1 MLSSRTDRS
10 FGMTISAIKKGTSNT
25 SNTFQPTSNTFKDLT
40 GPPGK
45 RASATPYPHR
55 TLDLEHVSV
64 MKKIERE
71 HERAVSLRSEVA
83 GLEERIAELEAKPKH
98 EMTDADFDELKL
110 CIRNLDVLETHQEE
124 AEDEGDGINYFVQ
137 TAGVLFKYYD
147 VLEKGGP
154 IATGAMNAVG
164 APPPTS
170 KSGDPS
176 RSILSYFMQPK
187 KESVLP
193 TVPES
198 NDSNAG
204 SANGGSKESSVK
216 ESSAQEP
223 TQEPSSKNTLDRA
236 SLYEMYMRSVNSGFT
251 HQQSMKQ
258 TDKLSNGSHGSH
270 GPCTHCGHPDRIV
283 QLQDGYV
290 FCNKCRTVEY
300 ILVDH
305 EKPSYKDPPRDTS
318 YFAYKRGNHF
328 SEWLNQVQAKESTEI
343 PETVFDA
350 ILLEI
355 KKEKVTNM
363 ATLTKQ
369 KIKSILK
376 RLKINKYYEHT
387 TLIITRING
396 IPPPNFPPELEDK
409 LRQMFCQIQAPFLKH
424 APAKRKNFL
433 SYSYCLR
440 KMVQLLD
447 QDQYMESFS
456 FLKARDKLQ
465 VQDEIWKKICLELSW
480 EFIPSL

>member
-1 MLSSRTDRS
+1 MYAKRRQFVGSI
-10 FGMTISAIKKGTSNT
+10 GMTTIKKQGHTLES
-25 SNTFQPTSNTFKDLT
+25 SDAL
-40 GPPGK
+40 K
-45 RASATPYPHR
+45 RTPIAHHPHR
-55 TLDLEHVSV
+55 TLDLEHASV
-64 MKKIERE
+64 VKRIQRE
-71 HERAVSLRSEVA
+71 HANAVSLKTEVERL
-83 GLEERIAELEAKPKH
+83 GDRIAELESRPKQD
-98 EMTDADFDELKL
+98 MSDADFDELKQ
-110 CIRNLDVLETHQEE
+110 CIRDLDVLDTRQEE
-124 AEDEGDGINYFVQ
+124 AEDIGDGINYFVQ

-154 IATGAMNAVG
+154 SAGNSVG
-164 APPPTS
+164 AKS
-170 KSGDPS
+170 KGNGE
-176 RSILSYFMQPK
+176 RSILSYFVQSPH
-187 KESVLP
+187 SVP
-193 TVPES
+193 SIE
-198 NDSNAG
+198 
-204 SANGGSKESSVK
+204 
-216 ESSAQEP
+216 QELK
-223 TQEPSSKNTLDRA
+223 TENENKSDVENKQTKQTMDRA

-251 HQQSMKQ
+251 HQQSLKQ
-258 TDKLSNGSHGSH
+258 SESAKAADGVH
-270 GPCTHCGHPDRIV
+270 GPCNHCGHPDRTV

-318 YFAYKRGNHF
+318 YFAYKRSNHF
-328 SEWLNQVQAKESTEI
+328 SEWLNQVQAKESTDI
-343 PETVFDA
+343 PDSVFDA

-369 KIKSILK
+369 KIKAILK

-409 LRQMFCQIQAPFLKH
+409 LRHMFCQIQTPFLKH
-424 APAKRKNFL
+424 APVKRKNFL

-447 QDQYMESFS
+447 QDQYIESFS

-465 VQDEIWKKICLELSW
+465 VQDEIWKKICEDLNWSYY
-480 EFIPSL
+480 PSL